1 MHAHC
6 QTARDKANTY
16 HESIDL
22 AIHWPQGGSASASQ
36 WALVALIFFAKL
48 STSEGS
54 LWAGVEWLKSRGPR
68 WDVFMPKGSR
78 GGGGGYRSAS
88 YSTGVYTASGAR
100 VRNPAAYAATGAQ
113 TYTAAGKAISDPVAY
128 AGAIEASVRQNTS
141 APKYLYHY
149 TDPSSASAIASSGKL
164 KRSTGRGDCALGE
177 GVYFTAKP
185 PKSKSSALLNNNYGG
200 ASSLHG
206 ESKVSAYVR
215 IEADSVNYHNG
226 RRDLGRD
233 VFVVHGDVDLRQSG
247 AKLGQRH

>member
-36 WALVALIFFAKL
+36 WALVALIFFLRNFHLPKQ
-48 STSEGS
+48 
-54 LWAGVEWLKSRGPR
+54 GVEWLNSREPR
-68 WDVFMPKGSR
+68 CGVFMPKGSR

-200 ASSLHG
+200 ASSLRG

-233 VFVVHGDVDLRQSG
+233 VFVVRGDVDLRQSG

>member
-1 MHAHC
+1 MCVQSTLPRLPLEQRRHAHL
-6 QTARDKANTY
+6 AADHDVVRRR
-16 HESIDL
+16 HPLVRERVHLES
-22 AIHWPQGGSASASQ
+22 
-36 WALVALIFFAKL
+36 
-48 STSEGS
+48 
-54 LWAGVEWLKSRGPR
+54 
-68 WDVFMPKGSR
+68 
-78 GGGGGYRSAS
+78 
-88 YSTGVYTASGAR
+88 
-100 VRNPAAYAATGAQ
+100 YAATGAP
-113 TYTAAGKAISDPVAY
+113 TYTSSGSRIRNPSAY
-128 AGAIEASVRQNTS
+128 TGAIEASYRQNTS
-141 APKYLYHY
+141 TPKYLYHY

-200 ASSLHG
+200 ASSLLG